1 MGVATERP
9 ICASVIEELLDHD
22 DFRSN
27 RPKIIN
33 VIDSNKLRRG
43 MRAENRAHFSSSRS
57 GCPRRYPV
65 FGPASLRNVK
75 DIALPA
81 RLSADRFRSRE
92 MRHGCTGNV

>member
-22 DFRSN
+22 DFGSN
-27 RPKIIN
+27 RHKIIN

-43 MRAENRAHFSSSRS
+43 TRAENRATCPHPALS
-57 GCPRRYPV
+57 CPRRYPV
-65 FGPASLRNVK
+65 FGHASLRNVK

-92 MRHGCTGNV
+92 RRHGCTGNI